1 MDKRTSM
8 GVIGN
13 LNAYTQFQTAN
24 AIPDA
29 AKNPGG
35 LGAIGAGIAMGAGM
49 AGAVQQGMTGNES
62 VTPPGPPPLPQ
73 GTKWFAALNG
83 QQAGPF
89 TTEALKDKVTAGSL
103 TRETM
108 VWKQGLPQWTTA
120 GSIAE
125 LAQLF
130 ADLPPAL
137 P

>member
-49 AGAVQQGMTGNES
+49 AGAVQQGLHDNQQ

-73 GTKWFAALNG
+73 QTKWFASLNG
-83 QQAGPF
+83 TQAGPF
-89 TTEALKDKVTAGSL
+89 TSDALKDKVSGGSL
-103 TRETM
+103 TRDTL
-108 VWKQGLPQWTTA
+108 VWT
-120 GSIAE
+120 
-125 LAQLF
+125 
-130 ADLPPAL
+130 
-137 P
+137 